1 MFHYLFPFF
10 ICTVRSQNTYLIVLY
25 SFEKLHLIIF
35 EEITK
40 YIFDCTFVKKSNNL
54 FSCLTHFTFKGG
66 YDIPKDTMVII
77 NHWALHCD
85 PNYWKDV
92 DKFDPTRYLDTNGK
106 LSSKP
111 ESWLPFSMG
120 RRVCLGESVA
130 KPELHLIFSCILQRF
145 KISLAEGTN
154 PVIELAGSD
163 AAIQP
168 ANFKITVTER
178 K

>member
-1 MFHYLFPFF
+1 M
-10 ICTVRSQNTYLIVLY
+10 
-25 SFEKLHLIIF
+25 
-35 EEITK
+35 
-40 YIFDCTFVKKSNNL
+40 
-54 FSCLTHFTFKGG
+54 
-66 YDIPKDTMVII
+66 I
-77 NHWALHCD
+77 NHWALHYD
-85 PNYWKDV
+85 TNYWKDV